1 MKYLIVI
8 ESTATG
14 FSGYSPDVP
23 GCVATGAS
31 REEAERE
38 MRDAIS
44 FHLDGL
50 RQEGAK
56 LPEPQASSTYVEVPV

>member
-8 ESTATG
+8 ESTTT
-14 FSGYSPDVP
+14 GYSAYTPDENAF
-23 GCVATGAS
+23 VATGS
-31 REEAERE
+31 TREEAERE

-50 RQEGAK
+50 RQEGEK
-56 LPEPQASSTYVEVPV
+56 LPQPQASSTYVNVPA